1 MIGSHLVRGALLTVA
16 ALALPAIA
24 SAQSAPNLLHF
35 QANLKDASAVPLN
48 GNQSLTCS
56 IYATS
61 SGGSALW
68 TETQTVNAVDGLVNA
83 VLGDTTSLPTNL
95 FDNNSRWLEVQVNAD
110 PAMTPRIRLAAAPY
124 ARAAADVPDADITPN
139 SVTINGFPV
148 INSNGDWIGNPT
160 GLAGPAGPAGATG
173 PQGPQG
179 DAGPQGPQGDAG
191 VAGAQGDPGPAGP
204 TGLTGDAGPQ
214 GPQGDA
220 GPQGPQGDPG
230 VAGPTGATGATGPTG
245 PTGATGPAGSD
256 TVSTAPTGTTTT
268 LFSDANVTL
277 RATPNPA
284 GGGTP
289 LILGNVANTTYQG
302 QPLYK
307 LFNNTVTEMIYTD
320 AELGGQSGTITKIAF
335 FQNSNLSTFSM
346 PNWEIRMKDT
356 ATATLTTVVTATPEG
371 TTGTVVVGPG
381 ASLGTSTT
389 AAGWF
394 EITLTT
400 PFAHTAGNN
409 LLIYTRETPTAW
421 VSGGPQYKY
430 TTTTGTLM
438 HYAASDSLNPPTS
451 FTALTSRPNI
461 EIFPFVQP
469 AGPLEIQFA
478 PANGAQWSWA
488 GTYGDTQGST
498 ITVTANTATPGIGVF
513 QAVQI
518 MNTGNS
524 RLQFRLE
531 PTLGG
536 TSYVFD
542 VLRHG
547 GLLTTLSR
555 SSP

>member
-1 MIGSHLVRGALLTVA
+1 MIGSKLLRAAAFAVAPLGLAA
-16 ALALPAIA
+16 ALA
-24 SAQSAPNLLHF
+24 AQSAPNLLHF
-35 QANLKDASAVPLN
+35 QANLKDASAVPLS
-48 GNQSLTCS
+48 GNQTLTTS
-56 IYATS
+56 IYSVST
-61 SGGSALW
+61 GGTALW
-68 TETQTVNAVDGLVNA
+68 TETQTVTAVNGVVNA
-83 VLGDTTSLPTNL
+83 VLGDTTSLPSNL
-95 FDNNSRWLEVQVNAD
+95 FDGSVRWLEVQLNAD
-110 PAMTPRIRLAAAPY
+110 PAMVPRFRMASVPF
-124 ARAAADVPDADITPN
+124 ARAAADVPGSDITPN

-148 INSNGDWIGNPT
+148 INSAGDWVGNPT
-160 GLAGPAGPAGATG
+160 GLAGPTG

-179 DAGPQGPQGDAG
+179 DAGPQGVQGDAG
-191 VAGAQGDPGPAGP
+191 PAGAP
-204 TGLTGDAGPQ
+204 GDAGPA
-214 GPQGDA
+214 GAPGDA
-220 GPQGPQGDPG
+220 GPTGPQGPQGDPG
-230 VAGPTGATGATGPTG
+230 ATGPQG
-245 PTGATGPAGSD
+245 PQGNAGPAGPQGPIGATGATGPAGSD

-277 RATPNPA
+277 RSTPNPA

-289 LILGNVANTTYQG
+289 LTLGTGLFAQG

-307 LFNNTVTEMIYTD
+307 LFNNSITEMIYTD

-335 FQNSNLSTFSM
+335 FQNAAVSFTM

-356 ATATLTTVVTATPEG
+356 ATATLTTVTTASPEG

-381 ASLGTSTT
+381 ATLPPTL
-389 AAGWF
+389 AAPGWY

-421 VSGGPQYKY
+421 VSGGPQYRY

-438 HYAASDSLNPPTS
+438 HEAHSDSLNPPTS
-451 FTALTSRPNI
+451 FSALTSRPNI
-461 EIFPFVQP
+461 EIFPFTQP

-488 GTYGDTQGST
+488 GTYGDTQGT
-498 ITVTANTATPGIGVF
+498 AITVTANTATPGIGVF
-513 QAVQI
+513 QPIQI

-536 TSYVFD
+536 TTYVFD